1 MKKSFILTVLLMVVA
16 LVPMQ
21 AFNVTVNVDDAS
33 KLTLYLGSS
42 AQSLTNGDNVLD
54 VTTGDRL
61 YFSANTGF
69 VLKQVNNGT
78 SDEYISSLTSCSVS
92 LDESKHDGAKW
103 VVTTATLDEVRT
115 AVCKVTVDD
124 ASKVTLGTSGTY
136 SKLNLENGVNNVKFV
151 PGVESPLAV
160 SAKDSNTSLY
170 SVTKNGTSVAA
181 AYGSYRIDVV
191 DGDEINIVANYP
203 NIDYAVKFNLSEKAG
218 GFITEVLVNN
228 VPVTNYLDD
237 NFSVKA
243 GSKVTIKGNTND
255 YKLESFKVNGS
266 DIDFYGSYEFMVT
279 AASTVNIVA
288 HKYGNM
294 TAHVNI
300 DDASHVT
307 VYKGYSYYG
316 NKADV
321 KTGLNDVEI
330 PESAPILCI
339 AANDGFRLVSVT
351 DGTTKYTD
359 RDGFSEVNVKAV
371 DGMNLTVTTA
381 ALVRDKKAVVYVED
395 ADAPSMMRFM
405 RKDYTQQKL
414 ATGYNTIEF
423 YDGDSPFNTSVYGI
437 TSLNVYKNDELV
449 TPPYAGAQSYSLTLA
464 DNDVVKLFFTKTP
477 AKVEANITVDGD
489 AEKLNVTKDRIVSVN
504 NFTSALSCLEGTEV
518 AFSTADGY
526 AINAIDMNGTAVT
539 AETDGSYKV
548 VVNSNSIIN
557 VKVAVASGIGSVTT
571 SAQKGADVYT
581 VAGAEKCYSQP
592 NQCTGQGPL
601 HYQRQNRGA
610 LITYNGE
617 IFLLYQYF
625 ITNDSN
631 NTTVYGAGPVLLLDH
646 STGQYP

>member
-1 MKKSFILTVLLMVVA
+1 MVVA

-21 AFNVTVNVDDAS
+21 AFNVTVSVDDAS

-54 VTTGDRL
+54 VKTGDRL

-351 DGTTKYTD
+351 DGTTEYTD

-423 YDGDSPFNTSVYGI
+423 YDGDSPFNTSVYGT

-526 AINAIDMNGTAVT
+526 AIKAIDMNGTAVT

-581 VAGAEKCYSQP
+581 VAGVEKCYTQP
-592 NQCTGQGPL
+592 NQCTG
-601 HYQRQNRGA
+601 
-610 LITYNGE
+610 
-617 IFLLYQYF
+617 
-625 ITNDSN
+625 
-631 NTTVYGAGPVLLLDH
+631 
-646 STGQYP
+646 

>member
-42 AQSLTNGDNVLD
+42 AQSLSNGDNVLD
-54 VTTGDRL
+54 VKTGDRL

-78 SDEYISSLTSCSVS
+78 SDEYISSLTSCIVN

-136 SKLNLENGVNNVKFV
+136 SKLNLVNGVNNVKFV
-151 PGVESPLAV
+151 PGIESPLVV

-170 SVTKNGTSVAA
+170 SVTKNGTSVSAS
-181 AYGSYRIDVV
+181 YGSYRIDVV
-191 DGDEINIVANYP
+191 DGDEINIEANYP
-203 NIDYAVKFNLSEKAG
+203 NIDYAVKFNLSEKAD

-237 NFSVKA
+237 NFTVKA

-351 DGTTKYTD
+351 DGTTEYTD

-395 ADAPSMMRFM
+395 AEAPSMMRFM

-414 ATGYNTIEF
+414 ATGYNTVEF
-423 YDGDSPFNTSVYGI
+423 YDGDNPFETSVYGT

-449 TPPYAGAQSYSLTLA
+449 TPSYAGAPTYSLTLA

-489 AEKLNVTKDRIVSVN
+489 AEKLNVTKDRIVSVT

-526 AINAIDMNGTAVT
+526 AIKAIDMNGTAVT

-548 VVNSNSIIN
+548 VVNSNSTIN

-581 VAGAEKCYSQP
+581 VAGVLVLKNATPSQI
-592 NQCTGQGPL
+592 N
-601 HYQRQNRGA
+601 A
-610 LITYNGE
+610 LAKGLYIINGK
-617 IFLLYQYF
+617 
-625 ITNDSN
+625 
-631 NTTVYGAGPVLLLDH
+631 TVVR
-646 STGQYP
+646 

>member
-54 VTTGDRL
+54 VKTGDRL

-218 GFITEVLVNN
+218 GFISEVLVNN

-237 NFSVKA
+237 NFTVKV

-255 YKLESFKVNGS
+255 YKLESFNVNGS
-266 DIDFYGSYEFMVT
+266 DIDFYGSYEFKIT
-279 AASTVNIVA
+279 ATSTVNIVA

-351 DGTTKYTD
+351 DGTTEYTD

-414 ATGYNTIEF
+414 ATGYNTVEF
-423 YDGDSPFNTSVYGI
+423 YDGDNPFSTSVYGT

-464 DNDVVKLFFTKTP
+464 DNDVVKLFFTKIP
-477 AKVEANITVDGD
+477 AQVEATINVDGD
-489 AEKLNVTKDRIVSVN
+489 AEKLNVTKDRIVSVT
-504 NFTSALSCLEGTEV
+504 NFANALSCLEGTEV

-581 VAGAEKCYSQP
+581 VAGVEKCYTQP
-592 NQCTGQGPL
+592 NQCTG
-601 HYQRQNRGA
+601 
-610 LITYNGE
+610 
-617 IFLLYQYF
+617 
-625 ITNDSN
+625 
-631 NTTVYGAGPVLLLDH
+631 
-646 STGQYP
+646 

>member
-1 MKKSFILTVLLMVVA
+1 MVSQSREAAYCSFWLDLVQFFLIMKKSFILTVLLMVVA

-54 VTTGDRL
+54 VKTGDRL

-78 SDEYISSLTSCSVS
+78 SDEYISSLTSCIVN

-136 SKLNLENGVNNVKFV
+136 SKLKLENGVNNVKFV
-151 PGVESPLAV
+151 PGIESPLVV

-170 SVTKNGTSVAA
+170 SVTKNGTSVSAS
-181 AYGSYRIDVV
+181 YGSYRIDVV
-191 DGDEINIVANYP
+191 DGDEINIEANYP
-203 NIDYAVKFNLSEKAG
+203 NIDYAVKFNLSEKAD

-237 NFSVKA
+237 NFTVKA

-351 DGTTKYTD
+351 DGTTEYTD

-414 ATGYNTIEF
+414 ATGYNTVEF
-423 YDGDSPFNTSVYGI
+423 YDGDNPFETSVYGT

-449 TPPYAGAQSYSLTLA
+449 TPSYAGAKSYSLTLA

-477 AKVEANITVDGD
+477 AKVEATINVDGD
-489 AEKLNVTKDRIVSVN
+489 AEKLNVTKDRIVSVT
-504 NFTSALSCLEGTEV
+504 NFASALSCLEGTEV

-526 AINAIDMNGTAVT
+526 AIKAIDMNGTAVT

-548 VVNSNSIIN
+548 VVNSNSTIN

-581 VAGAEKCYSQP
+581 VAGVLVLKNATPSQI
-592 NQCTGQGPL
+592 N
-601 HYQRQNRGA
+601 A
-610 LITYNGE
+610 LAKGLYIINGK
-617 IFLLYQYF
+617 
-625 ITNDSN
+625 
-631 NTTVYGAGPVLLLDH
+631 TVVR
-646 STGQYP
+646 

>member
-42 AQSLTNGDNVLD
+42 AQSLSNGDNVLD
-54 VTTGDRL
+54 VKTGDRL

-69 VLKQVNNGT
+69 VLKQVKNGT
-78 SDEYISSLTSCSVS
+78 SDEYISSLTSCIVN

-151 PGVESPLAV
+151 PGIESPLVV

-170 SVTKNGTSVAA
+170 SVTKNGTSVSAS
-181 AYGSYRIDVV
+181 YGSYRIDVV
-191 DGDEINIVANYP
+191 DGDEINIEANYP
-203 NIDYAVKFNLSEKAG
+203 NIDYAVKFNLSEKAD

-228 VPVTNYLDD
+228 VAVTNYLDD

-351 DGTTKYTD
+351 DGTTEYTD

-414 ATGYNTIEF
+414 ATGYNTVEF
-423 YDGDSPFNTSVYGI
+423 YDGDNPFETSVYGT

-449 TPPYAGAQSYSLTLA
+449 TPSYAGAKSYSLTLA

-477 AKVEANITVDGD
+477 AQVEATINVDGD
-489 AEKLNVTKDRIVSVN
+489 AEKLNVTKDRIVSVT
-504 NFTSALSCLEGTEV
+504 NFAGALSCLEGTEV

-526 AINAIDMNGTAVT
+526 AIKAIDMNGTAVT

-548 VVNSNSIIN
+548 VVNSNSTIN

-581 VAGAEKCYSQP
+581 IAGVLVLKNATPSQI
-592 NQCTGQGPL
+592 N
-601 HYQRQNRGA
+601 A
-610 LITYNGE
+610 LAKGLYIINGK
-617 IFLLYQYF
+617 
-625 ITNDSN
+625 
-631 NTTVYGAGPVLLLDH
+631 TVVR
-646 STGQYP
+646 

>member
-54 VTTGDRL
+54 VKTGDRL

-78 SDEYISSLTSCSVS
+78 SDEYISSLTSCIVN

-136 SKLNLENGVNNVKFV
+136 SKLKLENGVNNVKFV
-151 PGVESPLAV
+151 PGIESPLVV

-170 SVTKNGTSVAA
+170 SVTKNGTSVSAS
-181 AYGSYRIDVV
+181 YGSYRIDVV
-191 DGDEINIVANYP
+191 DGDEINIEANYP
-203 NIDYAVKFNLSEKAG
+203 NIDYAVKFNLSEKAD

-228 VPVTNYLDD
+228 VAVTNYLDD
-237 NFSVKA
+237 NFTVKA

-300 DDASHVT
+300 DDTSHVT

-351 DGTTKYTD
+351 DGTTEYTD

-414 ATGYNTIEF
+414 ATGYNTVEF
-423 YDGDSPFNTSVYGI
+423 YDGDNPFETSVYGT

-449 TPPYAGAQSYSLTLA
+449 TPSYAGAKSYSLTLA

-477 AKVEANITVDGD
+477 AQVEATINVDGD
-489 AEKLNVTKDRIVSVN
+489 AEKLNVTKDRIVSVT
-504 NFTSALSCLEGTEV
+504 NFASALSCLEGTEV

-526 AINAIDMNGTAVT
+526 AIKAIDMNGTAVT

-548 VVNSNSIIN
+548 VVNSNSTIN

-581 VAGAEKCYSQP
+581 VAGVLVLKNATPSQI
-592 NQCTGQGPL
+592 N
-601 HYQRQNRGA
+601 A
-610 LITYNGE
+610 LAKGLYIINGK
-617 IFLLYQYF
+617 
-625 ITNDSN
+625 
-631 NTTVYGAGPVLLLDH
+631 TVVR
-646 STGQYP
+646 

>member
-1 MKKSFILTVLLMVVA
+1 MVVA

-54 VTTGDRL
+54 VKTGDRL

-151 PGVESPLAV
+151 PGIESPLVV

-170 SVTKNGTSVAA
+170 RVTKNGTSVSAS
-181 AYGSYRIDVV
+181 YGSYRIDVV
-191 DGDEINIVANYP
+191 DGDEINIEANYP
-203 NIDYAVKFNLSEKAG
+203 NIDYAVKFNLSEKAD

-237 NFSVKA
+237 NFTVKV

-255 YKLESFKVNGS
+255 YKLESFNVNGS
-266 DIDFYGSYEFMVT
+266 DIDFYGSYEFKIT
-279 AASTVNIVA
+279 ATSTVNIVA

-351 DGTTKYTD
+351 DGTTEYTD

-414 ATGYNTIEF
+414 ATGYNTVEF
-423 YDGDSPFNTSVYGI
+423 YDGDNPFSTSVYGT

-449 TPPYAGAQSYSLTLA
+449 TPPYAGAQTYSLTLA
-464 DNDVVKLFFTKTP
+464 DNDVVKLFFTKIP
-477 AKVEANITVDGD
+477 AQVEATINVDGD
-489 AEKLNVTKDRIVSVN
+489 AEKLNVTKDRIVSVT
-504 NFTSALSCLEGTEV
+504 NFANALSCLEGTEV

-581 VAGAEKCYSQP
+581 VAGVEKCYTQP
-592 NQCTGQGPL
+592 NQCTG
-601 HYQRQNRGA
+601 
-610 LITYNGE
+610 
-617 IFLLYQYF
+617 
-625 ITNDSN
+625 
-631 NTTVYGAGPVLLLDH
+631 
-646 STGQYP
+646 

>member
-21 AFNVTVNVDDAS
+21 AFDVTVNVDDAS

-42 AQSLTNGDNVLD
+42 AQSLSNGDNVLD
-54 VTTGDRL
+54 VKTGDRL

-69 VLKQVNNGT
+69 VLKQVKNGT
-78 SDEYISSLTSCSVS
+78 SDEYISSLTSCIVN

-151 PGVESPLAV
+151 PGIESPLVV

-170 SVTKNGTSVAA
+170 SVTKNGTSVSAS
-181 AYGSYRIDVV
+181 YGSYRIDVV
-191 DGDEINIVANYP
+191 DGDEINIEANYP
-203 NIDYAVKFNLSEKAG
+203 NIDYAVKFNLSEKAD

-228 VPVTNYLDD
+228 VAVTNYLDD

-351 DGTTKYTD
+351 DGTTEYTD

-414 ATGYNTIEF
+414 ATGYNTVEF
-423 YDGDSPFNTSVYGI
+423 YDGDNPFETSVYGT

-449 TPPYAGAQSYSLTLA
+449 TPSYAGAKSYSLTLA

-477 AKVEANITVDGD
+477 AQVEATINVDGD
-489 AEKLNVTKDRIVSVN
+489 AEKLNVTKDRIVSVT
-504 NFTSALSCLEGTEV
+504 NFAGALSCLEGTEV

-526 AINAIDMNGTAVT
+526 AIKAIDMNGTAVT

-548 VVNSNSIIN
+548 VVNSNSTIN

-581 VAGAEKCYSQP
+581 IAGVLVLKNATPSQI
-592 NQCTGQGPL
+592 N
-601 HYQRQNRGA
+601 A
-610 LITYNGE
+610 LAKGLYIINGK
-617 IFLLYQYF
+617 
-625 ITNDSN
+625 
-631 NTTVYGAGPVLLLDH
+631 TVVR
-646 STGQYP
+646 

>member
-42 AQSLTNGDNVLD
+42 AQSLSNGDNVLD
-54 VTTGDRL
+54 VKTGDRL

-78 SDEYISSLTSCSVS
+78 SDEYISSLTSCIVN

-136 SKLNLENGVNNVKFV
+136 SKLNLVNGVNNVKFV
-151 PGVESPLAV
+151 PGVESPLVV

-170 SVTKNGTSVAA
+170 SVTKNGTPVSAS
-181 AYGSYRIDVV
+181 YGSYRIDVV
-191 DGDEINIVANYP
+191 DGDEINIEANYP
-203 NIDYAVKFNLSEKAG
+203 NIDYAVKFNLSEKAD

-237 NFSVKA
+237 NFTVKA

-266 DIDFYGSYEFMVT
+266 DIDFYGSYEFVVT

-351 DGTTKYTD
+351 DGTTEYTD

-414 ATGYNTIEF
+414 ATGYNTVEF
-423 YDGDSPFNTSVYGI
+423 YDGDNPFSTSVYGT

-449 TPPYAGAQSYSLTLA
+449 TPSYAGAQTYSLTLA

-477 AKVEANITVDGD
+477 AQVEATINVDGD
-489 AEKLNVTKDRIVSVN
+489 AEKLSVTKDRIVSVT
-504 NFTSALSCLEGTEV
+504 NFASALSCLEGTEV

-526 AINAIDMNGTAVT
+526 AIKAIDMNGTAVT

-548 VVNSNSIIN
+548 VVNSNSTIN

-571 SAQKGADVYT
+571 SAQKGTDVYT
-581 VAGAEKCYSQP
+581 VAGVLVLKNATPSQI
-592 NQCTGQGPL
+592 N
-601 HYQRQNRGA
+601 A
-610 LITYNGE
+610 LAKGLYIINGK
-617 IFLLYQYF
+617 
-625 ITNDSN
+625 
-631 NTTVYGAGPVLLLDH
+631 TVVR
-646 STGQYP
+646 

>member
-1 MKKSFILTVLLMVVA
+1 MVSQSREAAYCSFWLDLVQFFLIMKKSFILTVLLMVVA

-42 AQSLTNGDNVLD
+42 AQSLSNGDNVLD
-54 VTTGDRL
+54 VKTGDRL

-78 SDEYISSLTSCSVS
+78 SDEYISSLTSCTVN

-151 PGVESPLAV
+151 PGIESPLVV

-170 SVTKNGTSVAA
+170 SVTKNGTSVSAS
-181 AYGSYRIDVV
+181 YGSYRIDVV
-191 DGDEINIVANYP
+191 DGDEINIEANYP
-203 NIDYAVKFNLSEKAG
+203 NIDYAVKFNLSEKAD

-237 NFSVKA
+237 NFTVKA

-321 KTGLNDVEI
+321 KTGLNNVEI

-351 DGTTKYTD
+351 DGTTEYTD

-395 ADAPSMMRFM
+395 AEAPSMMRFM

-414 ATGYNTIEF
+414 ATGYNTVEF
-423 YDGDSPFNTSVYGI
+423 YDGDNPFETSVYGT

-449 TPPYAGAQSYSLTLA
+449 TPSYAGAKSYSLTLA

-489 AEKLNVTKDRIVSVN
+489 AEKLNVTKDRIVSVT

-526 AINAIDMNGTAVT
+526 AIKAIDMNGTAVT

-571 SAQKGADVYT
+571 SAQNGADVYT
-581 VAGAEKCYSQP
+581 VAGVLVLKNATPSQI
-592 NQCTGQGPL
+592 N
-601 HYQRQNRGA
+601 A
-610 LITYNGE
+610 LAKGLYIINGK
-617 IFLLYQYF
+617 
-625 ITNDSN
+625 
-631 NTTVYGAGPVLLLDH
+631 TVVR
-646 STGQYP
+646 

>member
-1 MKKSFILTVLLMVVA
+1 MVVA

-54 VTTGDRL
+54 VKTGDRL

-124 ASKVTLGTSGTY
+124 TSKVTLGTSGTY

-237 NFSVKA
+237 NFTVKV

-255 YKLESFKVNGS
+255 YKLESFNVNGS
-266 DIDFYGSYEFMVT
+266 DIDFYGSYEFKIT
-279 AASTVNIVA
+279 ATSTVNIVA

-351 DGTTKYTD
+351 DGTTEYTD

-423 YDGDSPFNTSVYGI
+423 YDGDSPFNTSVYGT

-581 VAGAEKCYSQP
+581 VAGVEKCYTQP
-592 NQCTGQGPL
+592 NQCTG
-601 HYQRQNRGA
+601 
-610 LITYNGE
+610 
-617 IFLLYQYF
+617 
-625 ITNDSN
+625 
-631 NTTVYGAGPVLLLDH
+631 
-646 STGQYP
+646 

>member
-1 MKKSFILTVLLMVVA
+1 MVSQSREAAYCSFWLDLVQFFLIMKKSFILTVLLMVVA

-42 AQSLTNGDNVLD
+42 AQSLSNGDNVLD
-54 VTTGDRL
+54 VKTGDRL

-78 SDEYISSLTSCSVS
+78 SDEYISSLTSCIVN

-136 SKLNLENGVNNVKFV
+136 SKLKLENGVNNVKFV
-151 PGVESPLAV
+151 PGIESPLVV

-170 SVTKNGTSVAA
+170 SVTKNGTSVSAS
-181 AYGSYRIDVV
+181 YGSYRIDVV
-191 DGDEINIVANYP
+191 DGDEINIEANYP
-203 NIDYAVKFNLSEKAG
+203 NIDYAVKFNLSEKAD

-237 NFSVKA
+237 NFTVKA

-279 AASTVNIVA
+279 TASTVNIVA

-351 DGTTKYTD
+351 DGTTEYTD

-414 ATGYNTIEF
+414 ATGYNTVEF
-423 YDGDSPFNTSVYGI
+423 YDGDNPFETSVYGT

-449 TPPYAGAQSYSLTLA
+449 TPSYAGAKSYSLTLA

-477 AKVEANITVDGD
+477 AKVEATINVDGD
-489 AEKLNVTKDRIVSVN
+489 AEKLKVTKDRIVSVT
-504 NFTSALSCLEGTEV
+504 NFASALSCLEGTEV

-526 AINAIDMNGTAVT
+526 AIKAIDMNGTAVT

-548 VVNSNSIIN
+548 VVNSNSTIN

-581 VAGAEKCYSQP
+581 IAGVLVLKNATPSQI
-592 NQCTGQGPL
+592 N
-601 HYQRQNRGA
+601 A
-610 LITYNGE
+610 LAKGLYIINGK
-617 IFLLYQYF
+617 
-625 ITNDSN
+625 
-631 NTTVYGAGPVLLLDH
+631 TVVR
-646 STGQYP
+646 

>member
-1 MKKSFILTVLLMVVA
+1 MVSQSREAAYCSFWLDLVQFFLIMKKSFILTVLLMVVA

-42 AQSLTNGDNVLD
+42 AQSLSNGDNVLD
-54 VTTGDRL
+54 VKTGDRL

-78 SDEYISSLTSCSVS
+78 SDEYISSLTSCTVN

-136 SKLNLENGVNNVKFV
+136 SKLNLENGVNIVKFV
-151 PGVESPLAV
+151 PGIESPLVV

-170 SVTKNGTSVAA
+170 SVTKNGTSVSAS
-181 AYGSYRIDVV
+181 YGSYRIDVV
-191 DGDEINIVANYP
+191 DGDEINIEANYP
-203 NIDYAVKFNLSEKAG
+203 NIDYAVKFNLSEKAD

-228 VPVTNYLDD
+228 VAVTNYLDD
-237 NFSVKA
+237 NFTVKA

-266 DIDFYGSYEFMVT
+266 DIDFYGSYEFIVT

-351 DGTTKYTD
+351 DGTTEYTD

-414 ATGYNTIEF
+414 ATGYNTVEF
-423 YDGDSPFNTSVYGI
+423 YDGDNPFETSVYGT

-449 TPPYAGAQSYSLTLA
+449 TPSYAGAKSYSLTLA

-477 AKVEANITVDGD
+477 AKVEATITVDGD
-489 AEKLNVTKDRIVSVN
+489 AEKLKVTKDRIVSVT
-504 NFTSALSCLEGTEV
+504 NFASALSCLEGTEV

-526 AINAIDMNGTAVT
+526 AIKAIDMNGTAVT

-548 VVNSNSIIN
+548 VVNSNSTIN

-581 VAGAEKCYSQP
+581 VAGVLVLKNATPSQI
-592 NQCTGQGPL
+592 N
-601 HYQRQNRGA
+601 A
-610 LITYNGE
+610 LAKGLYIINGK
-617 IFLLYQYF
+617 
-625 ITNDSN
+625 
-631 NTTVYGAGPVLLLDH
+631 TVVR
-646 STGQYP
+646 

>member
-1 MKKSFILTVLLMVVA
+1 MVSQSREAAYCSFWLDLVQFFLIMKKSFILTVLLMVVA

-42 AQSLTNGDNVLD
+42 AQSLSNGDNVLD
-54 VTTGDRL
+54 VKTGDRL

-78 SDEYISSLTSCSVS
+78 SDEYISSLTSCIVN

-136 SKLNLENGVNNVKFV
+136 SKLKLENGVNNVKFV
-151 PGVESPLAV
+151 PGIESPLVV

-170 SVTKNGTSVAA
+170 SVTKNGTSVSAS
-181 AYGSYRIDVV
+181 YGSYRIDVV
-191 DGDEINIVANYP
+191 DGDEINIEANYP
-203 NIDYAVKFNLSEKAG
+203 NIDYAVKFNLSEKAD

-228 VPVTNYLDD
+228 VAVTNYLDD
-237 NFSVKA
+237 NFTVKA

-351 DGTTKYTD
+351 DGTTEYTD

-414 ATGYNTIEF
+414 ATGYNTVEF
-423 YDGDSPFNTSVYGI
+423 YDGDNPFETSVYGT

-449 TPPYAGAQSYSLTLA
+449 TPSYAGAKSYSLTLA

-477 AKVEANITVDGD
+477 AMVEATINVDGD
-489 AEKLNVTKDRIVSVN
+489 AEKLNVTKDRIVSVT
-504 NFTSALSCLEGTEV
+504 NFASALSCLEGTEV

-526 AINAIDMNGTAVT
+526 AIKAIDMNGTAVT

-548 VVNSNSIIN
+548 VVNSNSTIN

-581 VAGAEKCYSQP
+581 VAGVLVLKNATPSQI
-592 NQCTGQGPL
+592 N
-601 HYQRQNRGA
+601 A
-610 LITYNGE
+610 LAKGLYIINGK
-617 IFLLYQYF
+617 
-625 ITNDSN
+625 
-631 NTTVYGAGPVLLLDH
+631 TVVR
-646 STGQYP
+646 

>member
-1 MKKSFILTVLLMVVA
+1 M
-16 LVPMQ
+16 
-21 AFNVTVNVDDAS
+21 
-33 KLTLYLGSS
+33 
-42 AQSLTNGDNVLD
+42 
-54 VTTGDRL
+54 
-61 YFSANTGF
+61 
-69 VLKQVNNGT
+69 
-78 SDEYISSLTSCSVS
+78 
-92 LDESKHDGAKW
+92 
-103 VVTTATLDEVRT
+103 VTTATLDEVRT

-136 SKLNLENGVNNVKFV
+136 SKLNLVNGVNNVKFV
-151 PGVESPLAV
+151 PGIESPLAV

-237 NFSVKA
+237 NFTVKV

-255 YKLESFKVNGS
+255 YKLESFNVNGS
-266 DIDFYGSYEFMVT
+266 DIDFYGSYEFKIT
-279 AASTVNIVA
+279 ATSTVNIVA

-423 YDGDSPFNTSVYGI
+423 YDGDSPFNTSVYGT

-581 VAGAEKCYSQP
+581 VAGVEKCYSQP
-592 NQCTGQGPL
+592 NQRTGQGPL
-601 HYQRQNRGA
+601 HHQR
-610 LITYNGE
+610 
-617 IFLLYQYF
+617 
-625 ITNDSN
+625 
-631 NTTVYGAGPVLLLDH
+631 
-646 STGQYP
+646 

>member
-1 MKKSFILTVLLMVVA
+1 MVVA

-42 AQSLTNGDNVLD
+42 AQSLSNGDNVLD
-54 VTTGDRL
+54 VKTGDRL

-78 SDEYISSLTSCSVS
+78 SDEYISSLTSCIVN

-136 SKLNLENGVNNVKFV
+136 SKLKLENGVNNVKFV
-151 PGVESPLAV
+151 PGIESPLVV

-170 SVTKNGTSVAA
+170 SVTKNGTPVSAS
-181 AYGSYRIDVV
+181 YGSYRIDVV
-191 DGDEINIVANYP
+191 DGDEINIEANYP
-203 NIDYAVKFNLSEKAG
+203 NIDYAVKFNLSEKAD

-237 NFSVKA
+237 NFTVKA

-351 DGTTKYTD
+351 DGTTEYTD

-414 ATGYNTIEF
+414 ATGYNTVEF
-423 YDGDSPFNTSVYGI
+423 YDGDNPFSTSVHGT

-449 TPPYAGAQSYSLTLA
+449 TPPYAGAKSYSLTLA

-477 AKVEANITVDGD
+477 TKVEATITVDGD
-489 AEKLNVTKDRIVSVN
+489 AEKLNVTKDRIVSVT
-504 NFTSALSCLEGTEV
+504 NFASALSCLEGTEV

-526 AINAIDMNGTAVT
+526 AIKAIDMNGTAVT

-548 VVNSNSIIN
+548 VVNSNSTIN

-581 VAGAEKCYSQP
+581 VAGVLVLKNATPSQI
-592 NQCTGQGPL
+592 N
-601 HYQRQNRGA
+601 A
-610 LITYNGE
+610 LAKGLYIINGK
-617 IFLLYQYF
+617 
-625 ITNDSN
+625 
-631 NTTVYGAGPVLLLDH
+631 TVVR
-646 STGQYP
+646 

>member
-1 MKKSFILTVLLMVVA
+1 MVSQSREAAYCSFWLDLVQFFLIMKKSFILTVLLMVVA

-42 AQSLTNGDNVLD
+42 AQSLSNGDNVLD
-54 VTTGDRL
+54 VKTGDRL

-78 SDEYISSLTSCSVS
+78 SDEYISSLTSCIVN

-136 SKLNLENGVNNVKFV
+136 SKLKLENGVNNVKFV
-151 PGVESPLAV
+151 PGIESPLVV

-170 SVTKNGTSVAA
+170 SVTKNGTSVSAS
-181 AYGSYRIDVV
+181 YGSYRIDVV
-191 DGDEINIVANYP
+191 DGDEINIEANYP
-203 NIDYAVKFNLSEKAG
+203 NIDYAVKFNLSEKAD

-228 VPVTNYLDD
+228 VAVTNYLDD
-237 NFSVKA
+237 NFTVKA

-351 DGTTKYTD
+351 DGTTEYTD

-414 ATGYNTIEF
+414 ATGYNTVEF
-423 YDGDSPFNTSVYGI
+423 YDGDNPFETSVYGT

-449 TPPYAGAQSYSLTLA
+449 TPSYAGAKSYSLTLA

-477 AKVEANITVDGD
+477 AQVEATINVDGD
-489 AEKLNVTKDRIVSVN
+489 AEKLNVTKDRIVSVT
-504 NFTSALSCLEGTEV
+504 NFASALSCLEGTEV

-526 AINAIDMNGTAVT
+526 AIKAIDMNGTAVT

-548 VVNSNSIIN
+548 VVNSNSTIN

-581 VAGAEKCYSQP
+581 VAGVLVLKNATPSQI
-592 NQCTGQGPL
+592 N
-601 HYQRQNRGA
+601 A
-610 LITYNGE
+610 LAKGLYIINGK
-617 IFLLYQYF
+617 
-625 ITNDSN
+625 
-631 NTTVYGAGPVLLLDH
+631 TVVR
-646 STGQYP
+646 

>member
-42 AQSLTNGDNVLD
+42 AQSLSNGDNVLD
-54 VTTGDRL
+54 VKTGDRL

-78 SDEYISSLTSCSVS
+78 SDEYISSLTSCIVN

-151 PGVESPLAV
+151 PGIESPLVV

-170 SVTKNGTSVAA
+170 SVTKNGTPVSAS
-181 AYGSYRIDVV
+181 YGSYRIDVV
-191 DGDEINIVANYP
+191 DGDEINIEANYP
-203 NIDYAVKFNLSEKAG
+203 NIDYAVKFNLSEKAD

-228 VPVTNYLDD
+228 VAVTNYLDD
-237 NFSVKA
+237 NFTVQA

-351 DGTTKYTD
+351 DGTTEYTD

-414 ATGYNTIEF
+414 ATGYNTVEF
-423 YDGDSPFNTSVYGI
+423 YDGDNPFETSVYGT

-449 TPPYAGAQSYSLTLA
+449 TPSYAGAKSYSLTLA

-477 AKVEANITVDGD
+477 AQVEATINVDGD
-489 AEKLNVTKDRIVSVN
+489 AEKLNVTKDRIVSVT
-504 NFTSALSCLEGTEV
+504 NFASALSCLEGTEV

-526 AINAIDMNGTAVT
+526 AIKAIDMNGTAVT

-548 VVNSNSIIN
+548 VVNSNSTIN

-581 VAGAEKCYSQP
+581 VAGVLVLKNATPSQI
-592 NQCTGQGPL
+592 N
-601 HYQRQNRGA
+601 A
-610 LITYNGE
+610 LAKGLYIINGK
-617 IFLLYQYF
+617 
-625 ITNDSN
+625 
-631 NTTVYGAGPVLLLDH
+631 TVVR
-646 STGQYP
+646 

>member
-1 MKKSFILTVLLMVVA
+1 MVSQLREAAYCSFWLDLVQFFLIMKKSFILTVLLMVVA

-42 AQSLTNGDNVLD
+42 AQSLSNGDNVLD
-54 VTTGDRL
+54 VKTGDRL

-78 SDEYISSLTSCSVS
+78 SDEYISSLTSCIVN

-151 PGVESPLAV
+151 PGIESPLVV

-170 SVTKNGTSVAA
+170 SVTKNGTSVSAS
-181 AYGSYRIDVV
+181 YGSYRIDVV
-191 DGDEINIVANYP
+191 DGDEINIEANYP
-203 NIDYAVKFNLSEKAG
+203 NIDYAVKFNLSEKAD

-237 NFSVKA
+237 NFTVKA

-351 DGTTKYTD
+351 DGTTEYTD

-414 ATGYNTIEF
+414 ATGYNTVEF
-423 YDGDSPFNTSVYGI
+423 YDGDNPFETSVYGT

-449 TPPYAGAQSYSLTLA
+449 TPSYAGAKSYSLTLA

-477 AKVEANITVDGD
+477 AKVEATINVDGD
-489 AEKLNVTKDRIVSVN
+489 AEKLNVTKDRIVSVT
-504 NFTSALSCLEGTEV
+504 NFASALSCLEGTEV

-526 AINAIDMNGTAVT
+526 AIKAIDMNGTAVT

-548 VVNSNSIIN
+548 VVNSNSTIN

-581 VAGAEKCYSQP
+581 VAGVLVLKNATPSQI
-592 NQCTGQGPL
+592 N
-601 HYQRQNRGA
+601 A
-610 LITYNGE
+610 LAKGLYIINGK
-617 IFLLYQYF
+617 
-625 ITNDSN
+625 
-631 NTTVYGAGPVLLLDH
+631 TVVR
-646 STGQYP
+646 

>member
-42 AQSLTNGDNVLD
+42 AQSLSNGDNVLD
-54 VTTGDRL
+54 VKTGDRL

-78 SDEYISSLTSCSVS
+78 SDEYISSLTSCSVN

-136 SKLNLENGVNNVKFV
+136 SKLKLENGVNNVKFV
-151 PGVESPLAV
+151 PGIESPLVV

-170 SVTKNGTSVAA
+170 SVTKNGTSVSAS
-181 AYGSYRIDVV
+181 YGSYRIDVV
-191 DGDEINIVANYP
+191 DGDEINIEANYP
-203 NIDYAVKFNLSEKAG
+203 NIDYAVKFNLSEKAD

-237 NFSVKA
+237 NFTVKA

-351 DGTTKYTD
+351 DGTTEYTD

-414 ATGYNTIEF
+414 ATGYNTVEF
-423 YDGDSPFNTSVYGI
+423 YDGDNPFETSVYGT

-449 TPPYAGAQSYSLTLA
+449 TPSYAGAKSYSLTLA

-477 AKVEANITVDGD
+477 AKVEATINVDGD
-489 AEKLNVTKDRIVSVN
+489 AEKLNVTKDRIVSVT
-504 NFTSALSCLEGTEV
+504 NFASALSCLEGTEV

-526 AINAIDMNGTAVT
+526 AIKAIDMNGTAVT

-548 VVNSNSIIN
+548 VVNSNSTIN

-581 VAGAEKCYSQP
+581 VAGVLVLKNATPSQI
-592 NQCTGQGPL
+592 N
-601 HYQRQNRGA
+601 A
-610 LITYNGE
+610 LAKGLYIINGK
-617 IFLLYQYF
+617 
-625 ITNDSN
+625 
-631 NTTVYGAGPVLLLDH
+631 TVVR
-646 STGQYP
+646 

>member
-1 MKKSFILTVLLMVVA
+1 MVSQLREAAYCSFWLDLVQFFLIMKKSFILTVLLMVVA

-42 AQSLTNGDNVLD
+42 AQSLSNGDNVLD
-54 VTTGDRL
+54 VKTGDRL

-78 SDEYISSLTSCSVS
+78 SDEYISSLTSCIVN

-151 PGVESPLAV
+151 PGIESPLVV

-170 SVTKNGTSVAA
+170 SVTKNGTSVSAS
-181 AYGSYRIDVV
+181 YGSYRIDVV
-191 DGDEINIVANYP
+191 DGDEINIEANYP
-203 NIDYAVKFNLSEKAG
+203 NIDYAVKFNLSEKAD

-228 VPVTNYLDD
+228 VAVTNYLDD
-237 NFSVKA
+237 NFTVKA

-266 DIDFYGSYEFMVT
+266 DIDFYGSYEFVVT

-351 DGTTKYTD
+351 DGTTEYTD

-414 ATGYNTIEF
+414 ATGYNTVEF
-423 YDGDSPFNTSVYGI
+423 YDGDNPFETSVYGT

-449 TPPYAGAQSYSLTLA
+449 TPSYVGAKSYSLTLA

-477 AKVEANITVDGD
+477 AKVEATITVDGD
-489 AEKLNVTKDRIVSVN
+489 AEKLKVTKDRIVSVT
-504 NFTSALSCLEGTEV
+504 NFASALSCLEGTEV

-526 AINAIDMNGTAVT
+526 AIKAIDMNGTAVT

-548 VVNSNSIIN
+548 VVNSNSTIN

-581 VAGAEKCYSQP
+581 VAGVLVLKNATPSQI
-592 NQCTGQGPL
+592 N
-601 HYQRQNRGA
+601 A
-610 LITYNGE
+610 LAKGLYIINGK
-617 IFLLYQYF
+617 
-625 ITNDSN
+625 
-631 NTTVYGAGPVLLLDH
+631 TVVR
-646 STGQYP
+646 

>member
-1 MKKSFILTVLLMVVA
+1 MVVA

-21 AFNVTVNVDDAS
+21 AFNVTVSVDDAS

-54 VTTGDRL
+54 VKTGDRL

-237 NFSVKA
+237 NFTVKV

-255 YKLESFKVNGS
+255 YKLESFNVNGS
-266 DIDFYGSYEFMVT
+266 DIDFYGSYEFKIT
-279 AASTVNIVA
+279 ATSTVNIVA

-351 DGTTKYTD
+351 DGTTEYTD

-395 ADAPSMMRFM
+395 ADSPSMMRFM

-423 YDGDSPFNTSVYGI
+423 YDGDSPFNTSVYGT

-526 AINAIDMNGTAVT
+526 AIKAIDMNGTAVT

-581 VAGAEKCYSQP
+581 VAGVEKCYTQP
-592 NQCTGQGPL
+592 NQCTG
-601 HYQRQNRGA
+601 
-610 LITYNGE
+610 
-617 IFLLYQYF
+617 
-625 ITNDSN
+625 
-631 NTTVYGAGPVLLLDH
+631 
-646 STGQYP
+646 

>member
-1 MKKSFILTVLLMVVA
+1 MVVA

-21 AFNVTVNVDDAS
+21 AFDVTVNVDDAS

-42 AQSLTNGDNVLD
+42 AQSLSNGDNVLD
-54 VTTGDRL
+54 VKTGDRL

-69 VLKQVNNGT
+69 VLKQVKNGT
-78 SDEYISSLTSCSVS
+78 SDEYISSLTSCIVN

-151 PGVESPLAV
+151 PGIESPLVV

-170 SVTKNGTSVAA
+170 SVTKNGTSVSAS
-181 AYGSYRIDVV
+181 YGSYRIDVV
-191 DGDEINIVANYP
+191 DGDEINIEANYP
-203 NIDYAVKFNLSEKAG
+203 NIDYAVKFNLSEKAD

-228 VPVTNYLDD
+228 VAVTNYLDD

-351 DGTTKYTD
+351 DGTTEYTD

-414 ATGYNTIEF
+414 ATGYNTVEF
-423 YDGDSPFNTSVYGI
+423 YDGDNPFETSVYGT

-449 TPPYAGAQSYSLTLA
+449 TPSYAGAKSYSLTLA

-477 AKVEANITVDGD
+477 AQVEATINVDGD
-489 AEKLNVTKDRIVSVN
+489 AEKLNVTKDRIVSVT
-504 NFTSALSCLEGTEV
+504 NFAGALSCLEGTEV

-526 AINAIDMNGTAVT
+526 AIKAIDMNGTAVT

-548 VVNSNSIIN
+548 VVNSNSTIN

-581 VAGAEKCYSQP
+581 IAGVLVLKNATPSQI
-592 NQCTGQGPL
+592 N
-601 HYQRQNRGA
+601 A
-610 LITYNGE
+610 LAKGLYIINGK
-617 IFLLYQYF
+617 
-625 ITNDSN
+625 
-631 NTTVYGAGPVLLLDH
+631 TVVR
-646 STGQYP
+646 

>member
-1 MKKSFILTVLLMVVA
+1 MVSQLREAAYCSFWLDLVQFFLIMKKSFILTVLLMVVA

-42 AQSLTNGDNVLD
+42 AQSLSNGDNVLD
-54 VTTGDRL
+54 VKTGDRL

-78 SDEYISSLTSCSVS
+78 SDEYISSLTSCIVN

-136 SKLNLENGVNNVKFV
+136 SKLKLENGVNNVKFV
-151 PGVESPLAV
+151 PGIESPLVV

-170 SVTKNGTSVAA
+170 SVTKNGASVSAS
-181 AYGSYRIDVV
+181 YGSYRIDVV
-191 DGDEINIVANYP
+191 DGDEINIEANYP
-203 NIDYAVKFNLSEKAG
+203 NIDYAVKFNLSEKAD

-228 VPVTNYLDD
+228 VAVTNYLDD
-237 NFSVKA
+237 NFTVKA

-351 DGTTKYTD
+351 DGTTEYTD

-414 ATGYNTIEF
+414 ATGYNTVEF
-423 YDGDSPFNTSVYGI
+423 YDGDNPFETSVYGT

-449 TPPYAGAQSYSLTLA
+449 TPSYAGAKSYSLTLA

-477 AKVEANITVDGD
+477 AKVEATITVDGD
-489 AEKLNVTKDRIVSVN
+489 AEKLNVTKDRIVSVT
-504 NFTSALSCLEGTEV
+504 NFASALSCLEGTEV
-518 AFSTADGY
+518 AFCTADGY
-526 AINAIDMNGTAVT
+526 AIKAIDMNGTAVT

-548 VVNSNSIIN
+548 VVNSNSTIN

-581 VAGAEKCYSQP
+581 VAGVLVLKNATP
-592 NQCTGQGPL
+592 NQI
-601 HYQRQNRGA
+601 NA
-610 LITYNGE
+610 LAKGLYIINGK
-617 IFLLYQYF
+617 
-625 ITNDSN
+625 
-631 NTTVYGAGPVLLLDH
+631 TVVR
-646 STGQYP
+646 

>member
-54 VTTGDRL
+54 VKTGDRL

-78 SDEYISSLTSCSVS
+78 SDEYISSLTSCIVN

-136 SKLNLENGVNNVKFV
+136 SKLKLENGVNNVKFV
-151 PGVESPLAV
+151 PGIESPLVV

-170 SVTKNGTSVAA
+170 SVTKNGTSVSAS
-181 AYGSYRIDVV
+181 YGSYRIDVV
-191 DGDEINIVANYP
+191 DGDEINIEANYP
-203 NIDYAVKFNLSEKAG
+203 NIDYAVKFNLSEKAD

-237 NFSVKA
+237 NFTVKA

-351 DGTTKYTD
+351 DGTTEYTD

-414 ATGYNTIEF
+414 ATGYNTVEF
-423 YDGDSPFNTSVYGI
+423 YDGDNPFETSVYGT
-437 TSLNVYKNDELV
+437 TSLNVYKNDEQV
-449 TPPYAGAQSYSLTLA
+449 TPSYAGAQTYSLTLA

-477 AKVEANITVDGD
+477 AQVEATINVDGD
-489 AEKLNVTKDRIVSVN
+489 AEKLNVTKDRIVSVT
-504 NFTSALSCLEGTEV
+504 NFASALSCLEGTEV

-526 AINAIDMNGTAVT
+526 AIKAIDMNGTAVT

-548 VVNSNSIIN
+548 VVNSNSTIN

-571 SAQKGADVYT
+571 LAQKGADVYT
-581 VAGAEKCYSQP
+581 VAGVLVLKNATPSQI
-592 NQCTGQGPL
+592 N
-601 HYQRQNRGA
+601 A
-610 LITYNGE
+610 LAKGLYIINGK
-617 IFLLYQYF
+617 
-625 ITNDSN
+625 
-631 NTTVYGAGPVLLLDH
+631 TVVR
-646 STGQYP
+646 

>member
-42 AQSLTNGDNVLD
+42 AQSLSNGDNVLD
-54 VTTGDRL
+54 VKTGDRL

-69 VLKQVNNGT
+69 VLKQVKNGT
-78 SDEYISSLTSCSVS
+78 SDEYISSLTSCTVN
-92 LDESKHDGAKW
+92 LDESKHAGAKW

-136 SKLNLENGVNNVKFV
+136 SKLKLENGVNNVKFV
-151 PGVESPLAV
+151 PGIESPLVV

-170 SVTKNGTSVAA
+170 SVTKNGTSVSAS
-181 AYGSYRIDVV
+181 YGSYRIDVV
-191 DGDEINIVANYP
+191 DGDEINIEANYP
-203 NIDYAVKFNLSEKAG
+203 NIDYAVKFNLSEKAD

-237 NFSVKA
+237 NFTVKA

-255 YKLESFKVNGS
+255 YKLENFKVNGS

-351 DGTTKYTD
+351 DGTTEYTD

-414 ATGYNTIEF
+414 ATGYNTVEF
-423 YDGDSPFNTSVYGI
+423 YDGDNPFSTSVHGT

-449 TPPYAGAQSYSLTLA
+449 TPPYAGAQTYSLTLA

-477 AKVEANITVDGD
+477 AQVEATINVDGD
-489 AEKLNVTKDRIVSVN
+489 AEKLNVTKDRIVSVT
-504 NFTSALSCLEGTEV
+504 NFASALSCLEGTEV

-526 AINAIDMNGTAVT
+526 AIKAIDMNGTAVT

-548 VVNSNSIIN
+548 VVNSNSTIN

-581 VAGAEKCYSQP
+581 IAGVLVLKNATPSQI
-592 NQCTGQGPL
+592 N
-601 HYQRQNRGA
+601 A
-610 LITYNGE
+610 LAKGLYIINGK
-617 IFLLYQYF
+617 
-625 ITNDSN
+625 
-631 NTTVYGAGPVLLLDH
+631 TVVR
-646 STGQYP
+646 

>member
-42 AQSLTNGDNVLD
+42 AQSLSNGDNVLD
-54 VTTGDRL
+54 VKTGDRL

-78 SDEYISSLTSCSVS
+78 SDEYISSLTSCIVN

-136 SKLNLENGVNNVKFV
+136 SKLKLENGVNNVKFV
-151 PGVESPLAV
+151 PGIESPLVV

-170 SVTKNGTSVAA
+170 SVTKNGASVSAS
-181 AYGSYRIDVV
+181 YGSYRIDVV
-191 DGDEINIVANYP
+191 DGDEINIEANYP
-203 NIDYAVKFNLSEKAG
+203 NIDYAVKFNLSEKAD

-228 VPVTNYLDD
+228 VAVTNYLDD
-237 NFSVKA
+237 NFTVKA

-351 DGTTKYTD
+351 DGTTEYTD

-414 ATGYNTIEF
+414 ATGYNTVEF
-423 YDGDSPFNTSVYGI
+423 YDGDNPFETSVYGT

-449 TPPYAGAQSYSLTLA
+449 TPSYAGAKSYSLTLA

-477 AKVEANITVDGD
+477 AKVEATINVDGD
-489 AEKLNVTKDRIVSVN
+489 AEKLNVTKDRIVSVT
-504 NFTSALSCLEGTEV
+504 NFASALSCLEGTEV

-526 AINAIDMNGTAVT
+526 AIKAIDMNGTAVT

-548 VVNSNSIIN
+548 VVNSNSTIN

-581 VAGAEKCYSQP
+581 VAGVLVLKNATPSQI
-592 NQCTGQGPL
+592 N
-601 HYQRQNRGA
+601 A
-610 LITYNGE
+610 LAKGLYIINGK
-617 IFLLYQYF
+617 
-625 ITNDSN
+625 
-631 NTTVYGAGPVLLLDH
+631 TVVR
-646 STGQYP
+646 

>member
-1 MKKSFILTVLLMVVA
+1 MVSQSREAAYCSFWLDLVQFFLIMKKSFILTVLLMVVA

-54 VTTGDRL
+54 VKTGDRL

-78 SDEYISSLTSCSVS
+78 SDEYISSLTSCIVN

-136 SKLNLENGVNNVKFV
+136 SKLKLENGVNNVKFV
-151 PGVESPLAV
+151 PGIESPLVV

-170 SVTKNGTSVAA
+170 SVTKNGNSVSAS
-181 AYGSYRIDVV
+181 YGSYRIDVV
-191 DGDEINIVANYP
+191 DGDEINIEANYP
-203 NIDYAVKFNLSEKAG
+203 NIDYAVKFNLSEKAD

-237 NFSVKA
+237 NFTVKA

-351 DGTTKYTD
+351 DGTTEYTD

-414 ATGYNTIEF
+414 ATGYNTVEF
-423 YDGDSPFNTSVYGI
+423 YDGDNPFETSVYGT

-449 TPPYAGAQSYSLTLA
+449 TPSYAGAKSYSLTLA

-477 AKVEANITVDGD
+477 AKVEATITVDGD
-489 AEKLNVTKDRIVSVN
+489 AEKLKVTKDRIVSVT
-504 NFTSALSCLEGTEV
+504 NFASALSCLEGTEV

-526 AINAIDMNGTAVT
+526 AIKAIDMNGTAVT

-548 VVNSNSIIN
+548 VVNSNSTIN

-581 VAGAEKCYSQP
+581 IAGVLVLKNATPSQI
-592 NQCTGQGPL
+592 N
-601 HYQRQNRGA
+601 A
-610 LITYNGE
+610 LAKGLYIINGK
-617 IFLLYQYF
+617 
-625 ITNDSN
+625 
-631 NTTVYGAGPVLLLDH
+631 TVVR
-646 STGQYP
+646 

>member
-33 KLTLYLGSS
+33 RLTLYLGSS

-54 VTTGDRL
+54 VKTGDRL

-78 SDEYISSLTSCSVS
+78 SDEYVSSLTSCIVN

-136 SKLNLENGVNNVKFV
+136 SKLKLENGVNNVKFV
-151 PGVESPLAV
+151 PGIESPLVV

-170 SVTKNGTSVAA
+170 SVTKNGASVSAS
-181 AYGSYRIDVV
+181 YGSYRIDVV
-191 DGDEINIVANYP
+191 DGDEINIEANYP
-203 NIDYAVKFNLSEKAG
+203 NIDYAVKFNLSEKAD

-237 NFSVKA
+237 NFTVKA

-266 DIDFYGSYEFMVT
+266 DIDFYGSYEFVVT

-351 DGTTKYTD
+351 DGTTEYTD

-414 ATGYNTIEF
+414 ATGYNTVEF
-423 YDGDSPFNTSVYGI
+423 YDGDNPFSTSVYGT

-449 TPPYAGAQSYSLTLA
+449 TPSYAGAKSYSLTLA

-477 AKVEANITVDGD
+477 AKVEATINVDGD
-489 AEKLNVTKDRIVSVN
+489 AEKLNVTKDRIVSVT
-504 NFTSALSCLEGTEV
+504 NFASALSCLEGTEV

-526 AINAIDMNGTAVT
+526 AIKAIDMNGTAVT

-548 VVNSNSIIN
+548 VVNSNSTIN

-581 VAGAEKCYSQP
+581 IAGVLVLKNATPSQI
-592 NQCTGQGPL
+592 N
-601 HYQRQNRGA
+601 A
-610 LITYNGE
+610 LAKGLYIINGK
-617 IFLLYQYF
+617 
-625 ITNDSN
+625 
-631 NTTVYGAGPVLLLDH
+631 TVVR
-646 STGQYP
+646 

>member
-1 MKKSFILTVLLMVVA
+1 MVSQSREAAYCSFWLDLVQFFLIMKKSFILTVLLMVVA

-54 VTTGDRL
+54 VKTGDRL

-78 SDEYISSLTSCSVS
+78 SDEYISSLTSCIVN

-136 SKLNLENGVNNVKFV
+136 SKLKLENGVNNVKFV
-151 PGVESPLAV
+151 PGIESPLVV

-170 SVTKNGTSVAA
+170 SVTKNGTSVSAS
-181 AYGSYRIDVV
+181 YGSYRIDVV
-191 DGDEINIVANYP
+191 DGDEINIEANYP
-203 NIDYAVKFNLSEKAG
+203 NIDYAVKFNLSEKTD

-237 NFSVKA
+237 NFTVKA

-351 DGTTKYTD
+351 DGTTEYTD

-414 ATGYNTIEF
+414 ATGYNTVEF
-423 YDGDSPFNTSVYGI
+423 YDGDNPFETSVYGT

-449 TPPYAGAQSYSLTLA
+449 TPSYAGAKSYSLTLA

-477 AKVEANITVDGD
+477 AKVEATINVDGD
-489 AEKLNVTKDRIVSVN
+489 AEKLNVTKDRIVSVT
-504 NFTSALSCLEGTEV
+504 NFASALSCLEGTEV

-526 AINAIDMNGTAVT
+526 AIKAIDMNGTAVT

-548 VVNSNSIIN
+548 VVNSNSTIN

-581 VAGAEKCYSQP
+581 IAGVLVLKNATPSQI
-592 NQCTGQGPL
+592 N
-601 HYQRQNRGA
+601 A
-610 LITYNGE
+610 LAKGLYIINGK
-617 IFLLYQYF
+617 
-625 ITNDSN
+625 
-631 NTTVYGAGPVLLLDH
+631 TVVR
-646 STGQYP
+646 

>member
-1 MKKSFILTVLLMVVA
+1 M
-16 LVPMQ
+16 
-21 AFNVTVNVDDAS
+21 
-33 KLTLYLGSS
+33 
-42 AQSLTNGDNVLD
+42 
-54 VTTGDRL
+54 
-61 YFSANTGF
+61 
-69 VLKQVNNGT
+69 
-78 SDEYISSLTSCSVS
+78 
-92 LDESKHDGAKW
+92 
-103 VVTTATLDEVRT
+103 VTTATLDEVRT

-237 NFSVKA
+237 NFTVKV

-255 YKLESFKVNGS
+255 YKLESFNVNGS

-414 ATGYNTIEF
+414 ATGYNTVEF
-423 YDGDSPFNTSVYGI
+423 YDGDNPFETSVYGT

-489 AEKLNVTKDRIVSVN
+489 AEKLNVTKDRIVSVT
-504 NFTSALSCLEGTEV
+504 NFASALSCLEGTEV

-526 AINAIDMNGTAVT
+526 AIKAIDMNGTAVT

-581 VAGAEKCYSQP
+581 VAGVEKCYTQP
-592 NQCTGQGPL
+592 NQRTG
-601 HYQRQNRGA
+601 
-610 LITYNGE
+610 
-617 IFLLYQYF
+617 
-625 ITNDSN
+625 
-631 NTTVYGAGPVLLLDH
+631 
-646 STGQYP
+646 

>member
-54 VTTGDRL
+54 VKMGDRL

-237 NFSVKA
+237 NFTVKV

-255 YKLESFKVNGS
+255 YKLESFNVNGS
-266 DIDFYGSYEFMVT
+266 DIDFYGSYEFKIT
-279 AASTVNIVA
+279 ATSTVNIVA

-330 PESAPILCI
+330 PESAPILSI

-351 DGTTKYTD
+351 DGTTEYTD

-423 YDGDSPFNTSVYGI
+423 YDGDSPFSTSVYGT

-581 VAGAEKCYSQP
+581 VAGVLVLKNATPSQI
-592 NQCTGQGPL
+592 N
-601 HYQRQNRGA
+601 A
-610 LITYNGE
+610 LAKGLYIINGK
-617 IFLLYQYF
+617 
-625 ITNDSN
+625 
-631 NTTVYGAGPVLLLDH
+631 TVVR
-646 STGQYP
+646 

>member
-21 AFNVTVNVDDAS
+21 SFNVTVNVDDAS

-54 VTTGDRL
+54 VKTGDRL

-151 PGVESPLAV
+151 PGIESPLVV

-237 NFSVKA
+237 NFTVKV

-255 YKLESFKVNGS
+255 YKLESFNVNGS
-266 DIDFYGSYEFMVT
+266 DIDFYGSYEFKIT
-279 AASTVNIVA
+279 ATSTVNIVA

-351 DGTTKYTD
+351 DGTTEYTD

-423 YDGDSPFNTSVYGI
+423 YDGDSPFNTSVYGT

-526 AINAIDMNGTAVT
+526 AIKAIDMNGTAVT

-581 VAGAEKCYSQP
+581 VAGVEKCYTQP
-592 NQCTGQGPL
+592 NQCTG
-601 HYQRQNRGA
+601 
-610 LITYNGE
+610 
-617 IFLLYQYF
+617 
-625 ITNDSN
+625 
-631 NTTVYGAGPVLLLDH
+631 
-646 STGQYP
+646 

>member
-33 KLTLYLGSS
+33 RLTLYLGSS
-42 AQSLTNGDNVLD
+42 AQSLSNGDNVLD
-54 VTTGDRL
+54 VKTGDRL

-78 SDEYISSLTSCSVS
+78 SDEYISSLTSCSVN
-92 LDESKHDGAKW
+92 LDESKHAGAKW

-151 PGVESPLAV
+151 PGIESPLVV

-170 SVTKNGTSVAA
+170 SVTKNGTSVSAS
-181 AYGSYRIDVV
+181 YGSYRIDVV
-191 DGDEINIVANYP
+191 DGDEINIEANYP
-203 NIDYAVKFNLSEKAG
+203 NIDYAVKFNLSEKAD

-237 NFSVKA
+237 NFTVKA

-351 DGTTKYTD
+351 DGTTEYTD

-414 ATGYNTIEF
+414 ATGYNTVEF
-423 YDGDSPFNTSVYGI
+423 YDGDNPFETSVYGT

-449 TPPYAGAQSYSLTLA
+449 TPSYAGAKSYSLTLA
-464 DNDVVKLFFTKTP
+464 DNDVVKLFFTKAP
-477 AKVEANITVDGD
+477 AQVEATINVDGD
-489 AEKLNVTKDRIVSVN
+489 AEKLNVTKDRIVSVT
-504 NFTSALSCLEGTEV
+504 NFASALSCLEGTEV

-526 AINAIDMNGTAVT
+526 AIKAIDMNGTAVT

-548 VVNSNSIIN
+548 VVNSNSTIN

-581 VAGAEKCYSQP
+581 IAGVLVLKDATPSQI
-592 NQCTGQGPL
+592 N
-601 HYQRQNRGA
+601 A
-610 LITYNGE
+610 LAKGLYIINGK
-617 IFLLYQYF
+617 
-625 ITNDSN
+625 
-631 NTTVYGAGPVLLLDH
+631 TVVR
-646 STGQYP
+646 

>member
-42 AQSLTNGDNVLD
+42 AQSLSNGDNVLD
-54 VTTGDRL
+54 VKTGDRL

-78 SDEYISSLTSCSVS
+78 SDEYISSLTSCIVN

-136 SKLNLENGVNNVKFV
+136 SKLKLENGVNNVKFV
-151 PGVESPLAV
+151 PGIESPLVV

-170 SVTKNGTSVAA
+170 SVTKNGTSVSAS
-181 AYGSYRIDVV
+181 YGSYRIDVV
-191 DGDEINIVANYP
+191 DGDEINIEANYP
-203 NIDYAVKFNLSEKAG
+203 NIDYAVKFNLSEKAD

-228 VPVTNYLDD
+228 VAVTNYLDD
-237 NFSVKA
+237 NFTVKA

-255 YKLESFKVNGS
+255 YKLENFKVNGS

-351 DGTTKYTD
+351 DGTTEYTD

-414 ATGYNTIEF
+414 ATGYNTVEF
-423 YDGDSPFNTSVYGI
+423 YDGDNPFNTSVYGT

-449 TPPYAGAQSYSLTLA
+449 TPPYAGAQTYSLTLA

-477 AKVEANITVDGD
+477 AQVEATINVDGD
-489 AEKLNVTKDRIVSVN
+489 AEKLNVTKDRIVSVT
-504 NFTSALSCLEGTEV
+504 NFASALSCLEGTDV

-526 AINAIDMNGTAVT
+526 AIKAIDMNGNAVT

-548 VVNSNSIIN
+548 VVNSNSTIN

-571 SAQKGADVYT
+571 LAQKGADVYT
-581 VAGAEKCYSQP
+581 VAGVLVLKNATPSQI
-592 NQCTGQGPL
+592 N
-601 HYQRQNRGA
+601 A
-610 LITYNGE
+610 LAKGLYIINGK
-617 IFLLYQYF
+617 
-625 ITNDSN
+625 
-631 NTTVYGAGPVLLLDH
+631 TVVR
-646 STGQYP
+646 

>member
-42 AQSLTNGDNVLD
+42 AQSLSNGDNVLD
-54 VTTGDRL
+54 VKTGDRL

-78 SDEYISSLTSCSVS
+78 SDEYISSLTSCIVN

-136 SKLNLENGVNNVKFV
+136 SKLKLENGVNNVKFV
-151 PGVESPLAV
+151 PGIESPLVV

-170 SVTKNGTSVAA
+170 SVTKNGTPVSAS
-181 AYGSYRIDVV
+181 YGSYRIDVV
-191 DGDEINIVANYP
+191 DGDEINIEANYP
-203 NIDYAVKFNLSEKAG
+203 NIDYAVKFNLSEKAD

-237 NFSVKA
+237 NFTVKA

-351 DGTTKYTD
+351 DGTTEYTD

-414 ATGYNTIEF
+414 ATGYNTVEF
-423 YDGDSPFNTSVYGI
+423 YDGDNPFETSVYGT

-449 TPPYAGAQSYSLTLA
+449 TPSYAGAKSYSLTLA

-477 AKVEANITVDGD
+477 AKVEATITVDGD
-489 AEKLNVTKDRIVSVN
+489 AEKLKVTKDRIVSVT
-504 NFTSALSCLEGTEV
+504 NFASALSCLEGTEV

-526 AINAIDMNGTAVT
+526 AIKAIDMNGTAVT
-539 AETDGSYKV
+539 AETDGSYNV
-548 VVNSNSIIN
+548 VVNSNSTIN

-571 SAQKGADVYT
+571 SSQKGADVYT
-581 VAGAEKCYSQP
+581 VAGVLVLKNATPSQI
-592 NQCTGQGPL
+592 N
-601 HYQRQNRGA
+601 A
-610 LITYNGE
+610 LAKGLYIINGK
-617 IFLLYQYF
+617 
-625 ITNDSN
+625 
-631 NTTVYGAGPVLLLDH
+631 TVVR
-646 STGQYP
+646 

>member
-1 MKKSFILTVLLMVVA
+1 MVSQSRKAAYCSFWLDLVQFFLIMKKSFILTVLLMVVA

-33 KLTLYLGSS
+33 RLTLYLGSS
-42 AQSLTNGDNVLD
+42 AQSLSNGDNVLD
-54 VTTGDRL
+54 VKTGDRL

-78 SDEYISSLTSCSVS
+78 SDEYISSLTSCTVN

-151 PGVESPLAV
+151 PGIESPLVV

-170 SVTKNGTSVAA
+170 SVTKNGTSVSAS
-181 AYGSYRIDVV
+181 YGSYRIDVV
-191 DGDEINIVANYP
+191 DGDEINIEANYP
-203 NIDYAVKFNLSEKAG
+203 NIDYAVKFNLSEKAD

-228 VPVTNYLDD
+228 VAVTNYLDD
-237 NFSVKA
+237 NFTVKA

-279 AASTVNIVA
+279 TASTVNIVA

-351 DGTTKYTD
+351 DGTTEYTD

-414 ATGYNTIEF
+414 ATGYNTVEF
-423 YDGDSPFNTSVYGI
+423 YDGDNPFETSVYGT

-449 TPPYAGAQSYSLTLA
+449 TPSYAGAKSYSLTLA

-477 AKVEANITVDGD
+477 AQVEATINVDGD
-489 AEKLNVTKDRIVSVN
+489 AEKLNVTKDRIVSVT
-504 NFTSALSCLEGTEV
+504 NFASALSCLEGTEV

-526 AINAIDMNGTAVT
+526 AIKAIDMNGTAVT

-548 VVNSNSIIN
+548 VINSNSTIN

-581 VAGAEKCYSQP
+581 VAGVLVLKNATPSQI
-592 NQCTGQGPL
+592 N
-601 HYQRQNRGA
+601 A
-610 LITYNGE
+610 LAKGLYIINGK
-617 IFLLYQYF
+617 
-625 ITNDSN
+625 
-631 NTTVYGAGPVLLLDH
+631 TVVR
-646 STGQYP
+646 

>member
-1 MKKSFILTVLLMVVA
+1 MVSQSREAAYCSFWLDLVQFFLIMKKSFILTVLLMVVA

-33 KLTLYLGSS
+33 RLTLYLGSS
-42 AQSLTNGDNVLD
+42 AQSLSNGDNVLD
-54 VTTGDRL
+54 VKTGDRL

-78 SDEYISSLTSCSVS
+78 SDEYISSLTSCTVN
-92 LDESKHDGAKW
+92 LDESKHAGAKW

-136 SKLNLENGVNNVKFV
+136 SKLTLENGVNNVKFV
-151 PGVESPLAV
+151 PGIESPLVV

-170 SVTKNGTSVAA
+170 SVTKNGTSVSAS
-181 AYGSYRIDVV
+181 YGSYRIDVV
-191 DGDEINIVANYP
+191 DGDEINIEANYP
-203 NIDYAVKFNLSEKAG
+203 NIDYAVKFNLSEKAD

-237 NFSVKA
+237 NFTVKA

-351 DGTTKYTD
+351 DGTTEYTD

-414 ATGYNTIEF
+414 ATGYNTVEF
-423 YDGDSPFNTSVYGI
+423 YDGDNPFETSVYGT

-449 TPPYAGAQSYSLTLA
+449 TPSYAGAKSYSLTLA

-477 AKVEANITVDGD
+477 AQVEATINVDGD
-489 AEKLNVTKDRIVSVN
+489 AEKLSVTKDRIVSVT
-504 NFTSALSCLEGTEV
+504 NFASALSCLEGTEV

-526 AINAIDMNGTAVT
+526 AIKAIDMNGTAVT

-548 VVNSNSIIN
+548 VVNSNSTIN

-571 SAQKGADVYT
+571 SAQKGTDVYT
-581 VAGAEKCYSQP
+581 VAGVLVLKNATPSQI
-592 NQCTGQGPL
+592 N
-601 HYQRQNRGA
+601 A
-610 LITYNGE
+610 LAKGLYIINGK
-617 IFLLYQYF
+617 
-625 ITNDSN
+625 
-631 NTTVYGAGPVLLLDH
+631 TVVR
-646 STGQYP
+646 

>member
-1 MKKSFILTVLLMVVA
+1 MVSQLREAAYCSFWLDLVQFFLIMKKSFILTVLLMVVA

-33 KLTLYLGSS
+33 RLTLYLGSS

-54 VTTGDRL
+54 VKTGDRL

-78 SDEYISSLTSCSVS
+78 SDEYISSLTSCSVN
-92 LDESKHDGAKW
+92 LDESKHAGAKW

-136 SKLNLENGVNNVKFV
+136 SKLKLENGVNNVKFV
-151 PGVESPLAV
+151 PGIESPLVV

-170 SVTKNGTSVAA
+170 SVTKNGTSVSAS
-181 AYGSYRIDVV
+181 YGSYRIDVV
-191 DGDEINIVANYP
+191 DGDEINIEANYP
-203 NIDYAVKFNLSEKAG
+203 NIDYAVKFNLSEKAD

-237 NFSVKA
+237 NFTVKA

-351 DGTTKYTD
+351 DGTTEYTD

-414 ATGYNTIEF
+414 ATGYNTVEF
-423 YDGDSPFNTSVYGI
+423 YDGDNPFETSVYGT

-449 TPPYAGAQSYSLTLA
+449 TPSYAGAKSYSLTLA

-477 AKVEANITVDGD
+477 AKVEATINVDGD
-489 AEKLNVTKDRIVSVN
+489 AEKLNVTKDRIVSVT
-504 NFTSALSCLEGTEV
+504 NFASALSCLEGTEV

-526 AINAIDMNGTAVT
+526 AIKAIDMNGTAVT

-548 VVNSNSIIN
+548 VVNSNSTIN

-581 VAGAEKCYSQP
+581 VAGVLVLKNATP
-592 NQCTGQGPL
+592 NQI
-601 HYQRQNRGA
+601 NA
-610 LITYNGE
+610 LAKGLYIINGK
-617 IFLLYQYF
+617 
-625 ITNDSN
+625 
-631 NTTVYGAGPVLLLDH
+631 TVVR
-646 STGQYP
+646 

>member
-1 MKKSFILTVLLMVVA
+1 MVVA

-21 AFNVTVNVDDAS
+21 AFNVTVSVDDAS

-54 VTTGDRL
+54 VKTGDRL

-237 NFSVKA
+237 NFTVKV

-255 YKLESFKVNGS
+255 YKLESFNVNGS
-266 DIDFYGSYEFMVT
+266 DIDFYGSYEFKIT
-279 AASTVNIVA
+279 ATSTVNIVA
-288 HKYGNM
+288 HKFGNM

-351 DGTTKYTD
+351 DGTTEYTD

-414 ATGYNTIEF
+414 ATGYNTVEF
-423 YDGDSPFNTSVYGI
+423 YDGDNPFSTSVYGT

-449 TPPYAGAQSYSLTLA
+449 TPPYAGAQTYSLTLA
-464 DNDVVKLFFTKTP
+464 DNDVVKLFFTKIP
-477 AKVEANITVDGD
+477 APVEATINVDGD
-489 AEKLNVTKDRIVSVN
+489 AEKLNVTKDRIVSVT
-504 NFTSALSCLEGTEV
+504 NFANALSCLEGTEV

-526 AINAIDMNGTAVT
+526 AIKAIDMNGTAVT

-548 VVNSNSIIN
+548 VVNSNSTIN

-581 VAGAEKCYSQP
+581 VAGVEKCYTQP
-592 NQCTGQGPL
+592 NQCTG
-601 HYQRQNRGA
+601 
-610 LITYNGE
+610 
-617 IFLLYQYF
+617 
-625 ITNDSN
+625 
-631 NTTVYGAGPVLLLDH
+631 
-646 STGQYP
+646 